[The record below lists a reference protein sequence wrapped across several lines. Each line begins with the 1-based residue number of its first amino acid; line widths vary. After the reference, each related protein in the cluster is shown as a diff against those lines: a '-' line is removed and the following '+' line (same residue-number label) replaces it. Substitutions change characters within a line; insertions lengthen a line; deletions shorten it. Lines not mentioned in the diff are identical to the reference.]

1 MIKIRP
7 FASLLLAAALFLFFS
22 SSLQAQLVIGKDT
35 LGGKVAYI
43 DGTGQHGLIAAAAD
57 QSTAIQWYNGSYVT
71 TGATGTAIGT
81 GSSNTVAIVKT
92 QIAGSYAASLCS
104 DLVLGGYYDWYL
116 PSKDELNQL
125 YLNKGSIGG
134 FASSLYWSSTEY
146 GDYGAWRQSFYDGK
160 RDGYGKG
167 SEFSV
172 RAVRTF

>member
-125 YLNKGSIGG
+125 YLNKAAIGG
-134 FASSLYWSSTEY
+134 FANAYYWSSTEY
-146 GDYGAWRQSFYDGK
+146 NNLYARFQNFLNGLPSYDYSY
-160 RDGYGKG
+160 Y
-167 SEFSV
+167 EYYV
-172 RAVRTF
+172 RAVRAF